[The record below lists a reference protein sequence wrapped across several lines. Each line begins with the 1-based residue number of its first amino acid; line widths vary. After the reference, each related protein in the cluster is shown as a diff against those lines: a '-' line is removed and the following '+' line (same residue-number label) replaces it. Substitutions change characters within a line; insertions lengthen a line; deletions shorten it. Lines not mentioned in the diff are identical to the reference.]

1 MCDNF
6 NYHSVTVET
15 LCKYPRK
22 FPTFNLTHRRPMP
35 NNVIVI
41 QEPLKG
47 KKWPFSNKPTTDLFF
62 ANFYILS
69 VPFSVVKLCKK

>member
-6 NYHSVTVET
+6 YYHSATVET
-15 LCKYPRK
+15 LRKYTRK

-47 KKWPFSNKPTTDLFF
+47 KK
-62 ANFYILS
+62 
-69 VPFSVVKLCKK
+69 

>member
-6 NYHSVTVET
+6 YYHSVTVET
-15 LCKYPRK
+15 LRKYTRK

-35 NNVIVI
+35 KNVIVI

-47 KKWPFSNKPTTDLFF
+47 KK
-62 ANFYILS
+62 
-69 VPFSVVKLCKK
+69 